1 MLPPFL
7 TPVFP
12 VNIVDGKGVSTT
24 GFILLLMNTI
34 HQKRKNIHQAG
45 NCHFFLTP
53 YTPLTLHNQ

>member
-1 MLPPFL
+1 MFPTFL

-12 VNIVDGKGVSTT
+12 VSVEDGKGVSTT

-45 NCHFFLTP
+45 NCQFVNTIHTMN
-53 YTPLTLHNQ
+53 TR

>member
-1 MLPPFL
+1 MFPTFL

-12 VNIVDGKGVSTT
+12 VNMVDGKGVSTT

-45 NCHFFLTP
+45 NCQFVNTIHTMN
-53 YTPLTLHNQ
+53 TR